1 MAIKAHYLQN
11 KDGTKFYPYSH
22 ADATYT
28 KYGEK
33 VGDVLDALEEGKIDK
48 EDGKSLSTNDYTDSD
63 KKNLST
69 AYEHSQVAH
78 ARTDAT
84 KVEKSTT
91 NGNIKINGN
100 ETVVYTHPS
109 GTNPHGTTK
118 NDIGLG
124 NVNNTSDANKPVS
137 TAQKTAIDKALTDA
151 KAYTDT
157 EIAELINGAP
167 STLDTLKEIA
177 DAMAENESIV
187 KSLDEAIGT
196 KANQTALNSHTGNTT
211 VHITATERTNWN
223 DANTKKHEHSNKS
236 VLDGI
241 TSTLISTWNNIT
253 NKLDKTGDAS
263 NTTNTFSVATTR
275 ANLTTGE
282 KLSTSLGKLAKWFS
296 DLKTV
301 AFTGSYNDLSNKP
314 TIPSVGNGTITIT
327 QNGTTKGAFTT
338 NQSGNTT
345 IDLADTNTDT
355 NTTYTAGRGITL
367 GGTQFKLSDNCT
379 TVTDWNN
386 ATTTGFYM
394 SASATAS
401 NQPVSNAWFIG
412 EVITYNSSY
421 VRQILYR
428 YSVDSNVAGTNCDRY
443 ERVKHNGSW
452 GSWTNTSVRIA
463 VPSNAKFTDTDT
475 KATQTNT
482 TTNADYRVVLSTNA
496 NDTTETNTLRKS
508 ANFIANPSTG
518 AFYAKGYDRTDI
530 TGQTLDINTLNL
542 SAGSPEIMRY
552 IEKTNGGAANIK
564 NIPVSEQPFMLDVE
578 LIRWAS
584 ASDYVTKQTF
594 NSIGDKTH
602 EYVRYCTSGTWDS
615 SWTKRTFTDNNTV
628 YTHPAYTA
636 RTGVPTAN
644 ATPSFGGTFQVSQP
658 VSDATGHIT
667 ALNNR
672 TITIPSASATSSAA
686 GLMSAAD
693 KTKLDGITSSA
704 DAVSVAQKLTSGTE
718 IGTVTVNGTGTKLY
732 APTNT
737 DTHYTTGLKV
747 GASAT
752 ATANAAATN
761 GNVYLN
767 VLDNTTIRDSHNIV
781 GSGATTVTSDANG
794 KITISSTNTTYT
806 HPTSSGNKHI
816 PSGGSSGQ
824 ILRWSA
830 DGTAVWGNDNN
841 TTYGVVSTTADGLAP
856 KRDGSTSKF
865 LRGDGTWAVPPDTNT
880 TYSNFVKSGSG
891 AKAGLVPAP
900 STTAGTTKYLREDGT
915 WTVPPNTNTTYSNMT
930 GATSS
935 AAGQAGLVPAPA
947 SGKQTSF
954 LRGDGTWVVPT
965 NTTNTAGSTNSSSKL
980 FLIGATSQSANPQT
994 YSHDTAYVGTDGCL
1008 YSGGKRCDTEVMS
1021 ATEPTG
1027 QVTGDFWLQSY

>member
-100 ETVVYTHPS
+100 ETAVYTHPS

-327 QNGTTKGAFTT
+327 QNGTTKGTFTT

-345 IDLADTNTDT
+345 IALTDTDT
-355 NTTYTAGRGITL
+355 NTTYSNFVKSGSGAKAGLVPAPSTTAGTTKYLRED
-367 GGTQFKLSDNCT
+367 GTW
-379 TVTDWNN
+379 TVPPN
-386 ATTTGFYM
+386 
-394 SASATAS
+394 
-401 NQPVSNAWFIG
+401 
-412 EVITYNSSY
+412 
-421 VRQILYR
+421 
-428 YSVDSNVAGTNCDRY
+428 
-443 ERVKHNGSW
+443 
-452 GSWTNTSVRIA
+452 
-463 VPSNAKFTDTDT
+463 
-475 KATQTNT
+475 TNT
-482 TTNADYRVVLSTNA
+482 TYSNM
-496 NDTTETNTLRKS
+496 
-508 ANFIANPSTG
+508 TG
-518 AFYAKGYDRTDI
+518 
-530 TGQTLDINTLNL
+530 
-542 SAGSPEIMRY
+542 
-552 IEKTNGGAANIK
+552 
-564 NIPVSEQPFMLDVE
+564 
-578 LIRWAS
+578 
-584 ASDYVTKQTF
+584 
-594 NSIGDKTH
+594 
-602 EYVRYCTSGTWDS
+602 
-615 SWTKRTFTDNNTV
+615 
-628 YTHPAYTA
+628 
-636 RTGVPTAN
+636 
-644 ATPSFGGTFQVSQP
+644 
-658 VSDATGHIT
+658 
-667 ALNNR
+667 
-672 TITIPSASATSSAA
+672 ATSSAA
-686 GLMSAAD
+686 GKAGLVPAPASGKQTSFLRGDGTWVVPTNTTYSAATQSAQGLMSAAD

-704 DAVSVAQKLTSGTE
+704 DAVSVTQKLTSGTE

-761 GNVYLN
+761 GNVHLN

-841 TTYGVVSTTADGLAP
+841 TTYSAATTSANGLMSSTDKTKLEATNIAYGTCSTAAATAAKVITISGNTNWKLTA
-856 KRDGSTSKF
+856 GSIIIVKFSATNTAQNPTFNVNGTGAKSVWYNTAVITTSSLSYAGYANRPMMF
-865 LRGDGTWAVPPDTNT
+865 AYDGTQFVFAGWSVDSNS
-880 TYSNFVKSGSG
+880 TYSNASLGQGYGTCATAEATVEKAVTLSSYTLSTGGIVAVKFTYAVPASATMNINSKG
-891 AKAGLVPAP
+891 AKAIYYKGSAI
-900 STTAGTTKYLREDGT
+900 TANIIKAGDIGVFIYNGTQYHLL
-915 WTVPPNTNTTYSNMT
+915 TVD
-930 GATSS
+930 
-935 AAGQAGLVPAPA
+935 
-947 SGKQTSF
+947 
-954 LRGDGTWVVPT
+954 R
-965 NTTNTAGSTNSSSKL
+965 
-980 FLIGATSQSANPQT
+980 
-994 YSHDTAYVGTDGCL
+994 
-1008 YSGGKRCDTEVMS
+1008 RDTEVIS

-1027 QVTGDFWLQSY
+1027 QATGDFWLQSY